1 MTDSDHRE
9 AHWPVE
15 DKLLQ
20 DVVLVSDEAP
30 LHGDRVSLV
39 PLSKEDM
46 MVIAPFF
53 SDTEAL
59 FHYLPDKLMPRNDE
73 QLRVLMEDWNDGER
87 NLVFACR
94 YEGRTIGI
102 VSLSDIDFVSGN
114 GELGVMISDV
124 SVRGKGLAT
133 EAVMLMLD
141 YAFGELRLHRV
152 TVRVAPENEPSLKLF
167 HKVGFIREGRMREVM
182 RRRDG
187 YGDLLFFGL
196 LEDEYRTVREEQR

>member
-1 MTDSDHRE
+1 MTDRDHRE
-9 AHWPVE
+9 SHCSVE
-15 DKLLQ
+15 DKLPR
-20 DVVLVSDEAP
+20 DVALVTDETP
-30 LHGDRVSLV
+30 LRGDRVSLA
-39 PLSKEDM
+39 PLRKDDM
-46 MVIAPFF
+46 IVIAPFF
-53 SDTEAL
+53 ADTDAL

-94 YEGRTIGI
+94 YKDRTIGI
-102 VSLSDIDFVSGN
+102 VSLSDIDFVSGS

-124 SVRGKGLAT
+124 AVRGKGLAT

-167 HKVGFIREGRMREVM
+167 RKVGFIREGRMREVM

-196 LEDEYRTVREEQR
+196 LEDEYRTVREELR